1 MILFPV
7 TSGLRTDAV
16 YLKTIEPPLPGNIS
30 SHESF
35 FSEPLSIISSKEN
48 EPLMPS
54 YQGYNEHIIP
64 ILQQLSTKMTIG
76 YIQNLTSFGPRV
88 TSSEE
93 CAEAATYIYQE
104 FQEMGL
110 DVTYHNWTETDNLYG
125 SNVEAT
131 LPGVNNPND
140 EIFIICGHYDSVYG
154 SPGADDNAAGTSVV
168 LSAAELMSN
177 HYFNYTVKFV
187 TFSGEEQG
195 LIGSKHYA
203 RQAYENDDNIIG
215 VLNADMMGYA
225 ATEEGERHVVVY
237 DNDESSWLTEFS
249 KQISK
254 DYDKYINLEIV
265 NGGSSG
271 RSDHASFHWAG
282 FNAIFYFEYE
292 VNPNYH
298 SSHDVLENMNPSYA
312 TNVSRLALATLLSL
326 SELTMIN
333 APDKPV
339 RPTGETSGNNEEEYI
354 YTTMTHDPDNDDVWY
369 QWDWG
374 EDGHSEWIGPFSSG
388 EPCEVSH
395 QWQKRGEYE
404 IRVKAKD
411 EHGEES
417 VWSDPL
423 VVSMPKSKMSDEHQ
437 TFWNAFPFFQKLFLL
452 FFSRY

>member
-1 MILFPV
+1 MINVVKMNEHKVIMLLSVMVAGMILLPV

-16 YLKTIEPPLPGNIS
+16 YFKTIEPPLPGNIS

-35 FSEPLSIISSKEN
+35 FSEPLSILSSN
-48 EPLMPS
+48 QDDPLIPS
-54 YQGYNEHIIP
+54 YQDYNEHIIP
-64 ILQQLSTKMTIG
+64 IIQQLRTRMTIG

-110 DVTYHNWTETDNLYG
+110 DVTYHNWTETDSLYG

-187 TFSGEEQG
+187 AFSGEEQG

-203 RQAYENDDNIIG
+203 RLAYENNDNIVG

-237 DNDESSWLTEFS
+237 DNDESSWLTDYS
-249 KQISK
+249 KQIS
-254 DYDKYINLEIV
+254 NL
-265 NGGSSG
+265 N
-271 RSDHASFHWAG
+271 F
-282 FNAIFYFEYE
+282 
-292 VNPNYH
+292 
-298 SSHDVLENMNPSYA
+298 
-312 TNVSRLALATLLSL
+312 AL
-326 SELTMIN
+326 
-333 APDKPV
+333 
-339 RPTGETSGNNEEEYI
+339 
-354 YTTMTHDPDNDDVWY
+354 
-369 QWDWG
+369 
-374 EDGHSEWIGPFSSG
+374 
-388 EPCEVSH
+388 
-395 QWQKRGEYE
+395 
-404 IRVKAKD
+404 
-411 EHGEES
+411 
-417 VWSDPL
+417 
-423 VVSMPKSKMSDEHQ
+423 
-437 TFWNAFPFFQKLFLL
+437 
-452 FFSRY
+452 